1 MLKRQILFLSFTLT
15 TIFIFYFRRII
26 MQYVSNISL
35 IISHFGI
42 CLGIV
47 QNVFLLNWDILI
59 ISQYYMYV
67 IKFRSTSQIIHLF
80 YLFHVSF
87 DCVYWFS
94 WYPGWYSYA
103 TTQNDINMRMIRLEL
118 GKTFVYLLHQWPILF
133 SELNIERYH
142 FSVRYFMMKHFC
154 VRKLIQPRRGRN

>member
-1 MLKRQILFLSFTLT
+1 
-15 TIFIFYFRRII
+15 
-26 MQYVSNISL
+26 MQYFSNISL

-42 CLGIV
+42 FLGIV

-67 IKFRSTSQIIHLF
+67 VKFRSTSQIIHLF

-118 GKTFVYLLHQWPILF
+118 GKTFVYLLHHWPILF
-133 SELNIERYH
+133 
-142 FSVRYFMMKHFC
+142 FWVKHWKISFLGTLFHDETFL
-154 VRKLIQPRRGRN
+154 RT

>member
-1 MLKRQILFLSFTLT
+1 M
-15 TIFIFYFRRII
+15 
-26 MQYVSNISL
+26 

-133 SELNIERYH
+133 
-142 FSVRYFMMKHFC
+142 FWVRYWKISFLGYAISWWNIFAYVSLFSREEDVTRFLIEIILSFMALSVF
-154 VRKLIQPRRGRN
+154 IF